1 MKDHLRDSC
10 QSVESYFTNQMS
22 KTLNR
27 NRALPPLCVQYK
39 KIRSSPEHRIFLPR
53 SHEIRKQVL
62 TAKLEKDS
70 NEKHSEVWRVNFS
83 N

>member
-1 MKDHLRDSC
+1 
-10 QSVESYFTNQMS
+10 MS

-27 NRALPPLCVQYK
+27 NSASPPLCVQYK
-39 KIRSSPEHRIFLPR
+39 KYAHHQNRIFLPR

-70 NEKHSEVWRVNFS
+70 NEKLSEVWRANFG